1 MFVSSKTFMELV
13 EKMTRMECEYKLEIK
28 RLQERVETLEKR
40 PIMVTEDQQPNAKK
54 NPDMHTIY
62 DELVNGIVDESIGR
76 VRLTDGTD

>member
-1 MFVSSKTFMELV
+1 MFVDSKTFMELV

-40 PIMVTEDQQPNAKK
+40 PIAVQEDDGINARK

-62 DELVNGIVDESIGR
+62 DELMNGVVDNELGR
-76 VRLTDGTD
+76 VKLTDGTD

>member
-13 EKMTRMECEYKLEIK
+13 AQVTRMECEHKLEIK
-28 RLQERVETLEKR
+28 RLHERIETLEKR

>member
-40 PIMVTEDQQPNAKK
+40 PIAVQEDEGVNARK
-54 NPDMHTIY
+54 NPDMYTIY
-62 DELVNGIVDESIGR
+62 DELMNGVVDRELGR
-76 VRLTDGTD
+76 VKLTDGTD

>member
-13 EKMTRMECEYKLEIK
+13 EKMTRMECEYRLEVK

-40 PIMVTEDQQPNAKK
+40 PMVVTEDEGINGRK

-62 DELVNGIVDESIGR
+62 DELVNGIVDDKLGR
-76 VRLTDGTD
+76 VKLTDGTD

>member
-13 EKMTRMECEYKLEIK
+13 EKMTRMDMAYKLEIK
-28 RLQERVETLEKR
+28 RLEERIETLEKR
-40 PIMVTEDQQPNAKK
+40 PILAQEEESVNARK

-62 DELVNGIVDESIGR
+62 DELVNGIVDDKLGR